1 MERYGSITT
10 PVSVPRLIVGAMLA
24 AGVAVLILAF
34 TQYGLLAGLAVS
46 VIPAA

>member
-24 AGVAVLILAF
+24 AQVQG
-34 TQYGLLAGLAVS
+34 Q
-46 VIPAA
+46 

>member
-24 AGVAVLILAF
+24 APVWPVLILAF
-34 TQYGLLAGLAVS
+34 TQYGCLPDWPS
-46 VIPAA
+46 R